1 MKSFRNLG
9 EYIEAA
15 LATARY
21 EKIEGGKKVYV
32 EIPGFRG
39 AWADGRTQKQA
50 TVELREVLKGWI
62 DLQLERGQPLPS
74 VNGVMPPELSLA

>member
-1 MKSFRNLG
+1 MD
-9 EYIEAA
+9 AA

-21 EKIEGGKKVYV
+21 EKIEGGKKVFG

-50 TVELREVLKGWI
+50 AVDLREVLKGWI
-62 DLQLERGQPLPS
+62 DLQLERGQPLPN

>member
-1 MKSFRNLG
+1 VKSFRNLG

-15 LATARY
+15 LAAARY

-39 AWADGRTQKQA
+39 AWAEGRTQKQA
-50 TVELREVLKGWI
+50 AVELRDVLKGWI
-62 DLQLERGQPLPS
+62 DLQLERGQSLPN
-74 VNGVMPPELSLA
+74 VKGVMPPELSLA